1 MVAGKIPWTEEP
13 CGLQSTGLQRVGHS
27 LAIEHTGNRGE
38 ITKWVAD
45 EGTGSM
51 GQKVQRRW
59 PQQQE
64 GPQREGRGGQGGG
77 HGEALGQDAD
87 LEECDLADC
96 CSFETKWVRSS
107 SRKRDDHR
115 DGEMG

>member
-1 MVAGKIPWTEEP
+1 MRGQGAWVRECGDAGLSSRRAPSEE
-13 CGLQSTGLQRVGHS
+13 
-27 LAIEHTGNRGE
+27 
-38 ITKWVAD
+38 
-45 EGTGSM
+45 
-51 GQKVQRRW
+51 GQ
-59 PQQQE
+59 
-64 GPQREGRGGQGGG
+64 GGQGGG

-107 SRKRDDHR
+107 SQKRDDHR